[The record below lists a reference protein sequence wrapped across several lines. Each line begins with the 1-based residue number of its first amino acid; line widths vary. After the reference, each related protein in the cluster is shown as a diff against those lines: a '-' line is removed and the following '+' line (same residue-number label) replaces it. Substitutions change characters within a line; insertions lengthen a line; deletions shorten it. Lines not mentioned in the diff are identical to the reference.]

1 MFNKDK
7 PMTLNEAQKHA
18 HRLVRE
24 RKAMEFMAD
33 VIDAAVWAEDGMKN
47 AELAVETAQE
57 QVHVLEGHKVQLEA
71 ENLAL
76 EEAQENTKRRGREL
90 SETLVTYEAI
100 VNGRLEALDT
110 EYAKHAEELGAQ
122 TALLEA
128 SKETLLK
135 EVAALRADKAN
146 IEGVIEAFQRANAG
160 SDA

>member
-1 MFNKDK
+1 MFDKDK

-33 VIDAAVWAEDGMKN
+33 VIDAAVWAEDGVKN
-47 AELAVETAQE
+47 AKVEVENTQE
-57 QVHVLEGHKVQLEA
+57 QVHVLEGHKVQLET

-76 EEAQENTKRRGREL
+76 AEAQEDMKRRGREL
-90 SETLVTYEAI
+90 SETLVTYEAT
-100 VNGRLEALDT
+100 VSGRLETLDT
-110 EYAKHAEELGAQ
+110 EYTKHVEELSAQ
-122 TALLEA
+122 ATLLEA